1 MKKVY
6 LIFLFLFL
14 FLNYSQIN
22 ADEKSIILKYKVND
36 DLITNY
42 DIAKEAKYLAA
53 LSIELQD
60 IDQNQLL
67 DLGKKSLI
75 KEKIKKYELEK
86 YYKVNYKSTAADG
99 YVENFKKRLGFK
111 NNSDFDSYLL
121 NYETSINEI
130 KRKLI
135 IELTWNKMIVDL
147 FQESILIDEK
157 RISET
162 LEEII
167 TEKKIQK
174 SFELNE
180 IIFSEKNNEDFL
192 KKYEKIIID
201 IENLGFEKAAAIHSI
216 SGTANVGGNIGWV
229 SQNQLSEK
237 INNELINL
245 DLGNYTKPI
254 NSAGGSMI
262 LQLKNIKDI
271 SVEDIDR
278 ELELSKIINA
288 EKNRQLNEFS
298 IIYFKKIENKSYV
311 KEF

>member
-1 MKKVY
+1 MKKFY
-6 LIFLFLFL
+6 LICLFL
-14 FLNYSQIN
+14 FLNYYSQIN
-22 ADEKSIILKYKVND
+22 AEQSIVLKYKVND

-53 LSIELQD
+53 LNTELQD

-75 KEKIKKYELEK
+75 KEKIKVYELER
-86 YYKVNYKSTAADG
+86 YYKVNYQSTAADV
-99 YVENFKKRLGFK
+99 YIENFKKKLGFE
-111 NNSDFDSYLL
+111 NNSNFETYLI
-121 NYETSINEI
+121 NYETNINEI

-135 IELTWNKMIVDL
+135 LELTWNKMIADL
-147 FQESILIDEK
+147 YQDSILIDEK

-162 LEEII
+162 LEKII
-167 TEKKIQK
+167 AEKKIQK

-180 IIFSEKNNEDFL
+180 IVFSEKNNEDFL
-192 KKYEKIIID
+192 KKYERIIID

-216 SGTANVGGNIGWV
+216 SDTANEGGNIGWV
-229 SQNQLSEK
+229 NQNQLSIK
-237 INNELINL
+237 INNEVTNL
-245 DLGNYTKPI
+245 ELGNYTKPI
-254 NSAGGSMI
+254 NSAGRSII

-271 SVEDIDR
+271 SLENIDK
-278 ELELSKIINA
+278 ELELSRVINA

-298 IIYFKKIENKSYV
+298 VVHYKKIENKSYV

>member
-1 MKKVY
+1 MKKFY
-6 LIFLFLFL
+6 LICLFLFL
-14 FLNYSQIN
+14 GFYSKIN
-22 ADEKSIILKYKVND
+22 AEQSIVLKYKVND

-53 LSIELQD
+53 LNTSLQD

-75 KEKIKKYELEK
+75 KEKIKTYEVEK
-86 YYKVNYKSTAADG
+86 YYKVNYQSTAADT
-99 YVENFKKRLGFK
+99 YIENFKKKLGFE
-111 NNSDFDSYLL
+111 NNSNFETYLI
-121 NYETSINEI
+121 NYETNINEI

-135 IELTWNKMIVDL
+135 LELTWNKMIADL
-147 FQESILIDEK
+147 YQDSILIDEK

-162 LEEII
+162 LEKII
-167 TEKKIQK
+167 AEKKIQK

-180 IIFSEKNNEDFL
+180 IVFSEKNNEDFL
-192 KKYEKIIID
+192 KKYERIIID

-216 SGTANVGGNIGWV
+216 SDTANEGGNIGWV
-229 SQNQLSEK
+229 NQNQLSIK
-237 INNELINL
+237 INNEVTNL
-245 DLGNYTKPI
+245 ELGNYTKPI
-254 NSAGGSMI
+254 NSAGRSII

-271 SVEDIDR
+271 SLENIDK
-278 ELELSKIINA
+278 ELELSRVINA

-298 IIYFKKIENKSYV
+298 VVHYKKIENKSYV